1 MKAFRWVLAL
11 VFFVLS
17 SLAVAAFPD
26 KPVKI
31 IIGFPAGG
39 PLDAHARVLAD
50 QAAKVLGQPVVID
63 NRAGAGGVV
72 GLDAAVAA
80 LQSGQIDA
88 IVVDTPTGQYMA
100 GYQIVDKKNK
110 PLAVQVGQF
119 PAVGEHYGLLF
130 QKGNALVGCV
140 GQALDTLKANGTLKA
155 LNKKWLGIYNEVPKI
170 KP

>member
-1 MKAFRWVLAL
+1 MLFRSGTTGLAYINN
-11 VFFVLS
+11 FIK
-17 SLAVAAFPD
+17 PD
-26 KPVKI
+26 KP
-31 IIGFPAGG
+31 
-39 PLDAHARVLAD
+39 ARVY
-50 QAAKVLGQPVVID
+50 
-63 NRAGAGGVV
+63 NT
-72 GLDAAVAA
+72 LDAAVAA

-140 GQALDTLKANGTLKA
+140 DQALDTLKANGVPAAA
-155 LNKKWLGIYNEVPKI
+155 LFSGITEAERRDIEAQAAAGQYRLLFVAPERLVPGI
-170 KP
+170 NASA